1 MFRLVLWIAGACVAV
16 LAALVLGR
24 ALMDRPDPAPEAPAV
39 EAASAPAAA
48 VVPELPPPPPPI
60 APPQPT
66 PDEVQVQE
74 DAAAT
79 GMTTVEPE
87 AEPARDPELPPT

>member
-1 MFRLVLWIAGACVAV
+1 MFRLVLWIAGACVAL

-24 ALMDRPDPAPEAPAV
+24 TLMDRADPAPVAPAAE
-39 EAASAPAAA
+39 EAAAPVAA
-48 VVPELPPPPPPI
+48 VVPEAPPPPPV
-60 APPQPT
+60 AAPQPT

-87 AEPARDPELPPT
+87 AEPARDPEPPPT